1 MDEIKTS
8 NEPLKLNSDSFLS
21 DLKSF
26 NFFYENF
33 SKNGL
38 LNKYNEHLD
47 LGGAEA
53 FFGYLCQV
61 TKLVKNSTS
70 IDPLKVN
77 ESVFLRFIIYY
88 KFLIK
93 NFFSKHIKH
102 LRFIGKNGYVN
113 SKVSI
118 YNNLPFFF
126 LRGNFKTSTKNIF
139 KIEKKYDFIS
149 SIGSLE
155 YFNPIQILKHI
166 YKLLNNNGI
175 VYINVSYHW
184 YLINLS
190 NKNSQSNFR
199 LLLPKTKRKYE
210 FLGNLRNIHNR
221 KGFNV
226 EDFYNIAKKIGY
238 EDVII
243 TRNIP
248 SNDIVKK
255 AINNEVING
264 LSNQQLNR
272 VHKEAKRNKSVTIED
287 FKTLTIN
294 IILKK

>member
-1 MDEIKTS
+1 MNKIVTS
-8 NEPLKLNSDSFLS
+8 NAPLNLTSDSFLS

-70 IDPLKVN
+70 IDPLKIN
-77 ESVFLRFIIYY
+77 ESIYLRLKIYY

-93 NFFSKHIKH
+93 NFFSKLINY
-102 LRFIGKNGYVN
+102 LRFTGKNGYVN
-113 SKVSI
+113 SVTSI
-118 YNNLPFFF
+118 YNNLPIFFF
-126 LRGNFKTSTKNIF
+126 RENFKTCTQNIF
-139 KIEKKYDFIS
+139 KIKNKYDFIS

-166 YKLLNNNGI
+166 YKLLNKDGV

-184 YLINLS
+184 YLVNF
-190 NKNSQSNFR
+190 KKKSQSNFT
-199 LLLPKTKRKYE
+199 LLLSKTKKKYE
-210 FLGNLRNIHNR
+210 FLGNLRNIHNG

-238 EDVII
+238 EDINI

-255 AINNEVING
+255 AINNQVIND
-264 LSNQQLNR
+264 LSDQQLNKIC
-272 VHKEAKRNKSVTIED
+272 KETKKIKNVTIED